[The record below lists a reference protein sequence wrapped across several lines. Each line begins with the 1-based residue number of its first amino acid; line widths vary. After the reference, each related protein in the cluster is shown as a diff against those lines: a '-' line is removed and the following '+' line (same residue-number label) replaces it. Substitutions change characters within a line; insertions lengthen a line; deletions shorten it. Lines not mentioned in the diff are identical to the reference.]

1 MGTLARPITWPQ
13 RSTVSPAAMSQS
25 ATLCPA
31 GMASRVRTGR
41 PSTLSSVPAGRA
53 TRAMATLSV
62 GCRWI
67 AEFPALGTLVI
78 SIGNGVAGQDRE
90 AFHAKFRA
98 GGKGHPRDGDVVG
111 GVQVDSGVPGVGDF
125 GDFDREW
132 RRGSGPGG
140 LPR

>member
-1 MGTLARPITWPQ
+1 
-13 RSTVSPAAMSQS
+13 MSQS

-78 SIGNGVAGQDRE
+78 SISIGSLSLQIHFATRNVGMDVQPAIHGMDTD
-90 AFHAKFRA
+90 AIAIA
-98 GGKGHPRDGDVVG
+98 RDGDIG
-111 GVQVDSGVPGVGDF
+111 GVIDAHADLRHHP
-125 GDFDREW
+125 
-132 RRGSGPGG
+132 RR
-140 LPR
+140 RV

>member
-1 MGTLARPITWPQ
+1 
-13 RSTVSPAAMSQS
+13 MSQS

-78 SIGNGVAGQDRE
+78 SISMGSLSLQIHFAARNVGMDVQPAIHGMDPDAIARE

-111 GVQVDSGVPGVGDF
+111 RVQVDSGVPGVGD
-125 GDFDREW
+125 
-132 RRGSGPGG
+132 SAIH
-140 LPR
+140 LH